1 MSKQKGLEN
10 RNKFQVWI
18 AEMYEKQEPNWTD
31 YFYDGNLSK
40 GKVADEIG
48 FSSDSFKP
56 KRNKKLADMFELLTK
71 NLTKE
76 GVYQIRNKKLPLDK
90 KVACDSQS
98 EQADIRDSAKVRNL
112 RMMNSNLQKE
122 NARLL
127 GEVAKLSEL
136 REVLMEMG
144 LYK

>member
-1 MSKQKGLEN
+1 MSKQQGLKN
-10 RNKFQVWI
+10 RNSFQRWI

-31 YFYDGNLSK
+31 YFYDGTLSK
-40 GKVADEIG
+40 KKVADEIG

-56 KRNKKLADMFELLTK
+56 KRNVKLAGMFELLAK

-76 GVYQIRNKKLPLDK
+76 GVYQVRKKKLPLDK
-90 KVACDSQS
+90 EVVCDSGS
-98 EQADIRDSAKVRNL
+98 EQEDVRDSAKVRNL
-112 RMMNSNLQKE
+112 RMMNSHLQKE